1 MNEKNYLALQG
12 VVTPE
17 IGIEVREKDTVF
29 LGGLKYMDADEELLQ
44 ITEWIKANAEHNS
57 DIKPERIK
65 YLYTTNVKK
74 DGGRYILGTLSLR
87 SEVEKMVN
95 DDFDYILSVHY
106 KSWKELDIEN
116 KVIQLDKVLC
126 GINID
131 IDNKTK
137 KMSVDSKEYIS
148 NLRHYGPEKV
158 LNSSEMVDMT
168 IDRIIDEEKEER
180 KEGKEKS
187 KRKGEEE

>member
-1 MNEKNYLALQG
+1 MSEKNYSALQN

-17 IGIEVREKDTVF
+17 IAIEIREKDTVF
-29 LGGLKYMDADEELLQ
+29 AGGAKFMDADDELLQ
-44 ITEWIKANAEHNS
+44 ITNWIRLNANHNS
-57 DIKPERIK
+57 EIKPERIK
-65 YLYTTNVKK
+65 YLYTTTIKK
-74 DGGRYILGTLSLR
+74 DGGRYALGTLSLR

-116 KVIQLDKVLC
+116 KVIQLDKILC
-126 GINID
+126 GVDID

-158 LNSSEMVDMT
+158 LNSSEIVDMS
-168 IDRIIDEEKEER
+168 IDRIIGQEKEER
-180 KEGKEKS
+180 KVNKERG
-187 KRKGEEE
+187 KRKE